1 MATKRHLVIAAGCEP
16 RAAGRWS
23 QIRTWLWTWNENGS
37 GPGPKIGHKPGRKP
51 RRVGSTVAPRS
62 DSGRARWR
70 RSFFSAALAG
80 LAAATGCQ
88 GPIAGSLEVVPTQF
102 AGAELVPIAAGD
114 PVELVRPIQGGHVIF
129 IGALVRGAS
138 GSRGTIRGELRRSE
152 TAAGQPLPPGTPG
165 GIIVFEERSTTLVD
179 LPAGTTPPSPAAGWQ
194 VLRADISDVANIPA
208 CPNFLPIEIPDRTL
222 QIQIVYTDEK
232 GNTGTALRPVM
243 PRCTQAQTSARNLCL
258 CECRANYTIER
269 CFMPADGGVTD

>member
-1 MATKRHLVIAAGCEP
+1 MSGATDRRV
-16 RAAGRWS
+16 R
-23 QIRTWLWTWNENGS
+23 RTWDFGLL
-37 GPGPKIGHKPGRKP
+37 
-51 RRVGSTVAPRS
+51 A
-62 DSGRARWR
+62 
-70 RSFFSAALAG
+70 AG
-80 LAAATGCQ
+80 LAALLTALLAAGLGAGCQ
-88 GPIAGSLEVVPTQF
+88 GGVPGSLEVIPAQF
-102 AGAELVPIAAGD
+102 AGSGLVAVGSGA
-114 PVELVRPIQGGHVIF
+114 PVELVRPIQGGHVLF

-138 GSRGTIRGELRRSE
+138 GSRGTIRGELRRGES
-152 TAAGQPLPPGTPG
+152 AAGEPLATPG
-165 GIIVFEERSTTLVD
+165 PIIVFEERSTSLVE
-179 LPAGTTPPSPAAGWQ
+179 LPAGPAPPTPDPGWQ
-194 VLRADISDVANIPA
+194 QVRPDIGEVANIPA